1 MSMSVSRRLL
11 AACLVLAATSA
22 CSTASQPFLDRAH
35 RTNYELQAAELEKV
49 QFYVSEDIL
58 AHELGAN
65 GELQGPDHV
74 LMIEAGTPGVA
85 TSAGP
90 HWLRV
95 SFGSGEGALFIA
107 SPDAR
112 PDSAYFL
119 GNDAEAGAPPQRVR
133 DLKDKIVTV
142 GPRRFRVI
150 YGAAARLLIDDGDL
164 SDLIESRTHL
174 KGRKAD

>member
-1 MSMSVSRRLL
+1 MSSSPLRPL
-11 AACLVLAATSA
+11 AACLVLAAASA

-35 RTNYELQAAELEKV
+35 RTNYELQPAELEKV
-49 QFYVSEDIL
+49 QFYVSEKVL
-58 AHELGAN
+58 AHELGPT

-74 LMIEAGTPGVA
+74 FMVEAGTPGVVTA
-85 TSAGP
+85 AGP

-95 SFGSGEGALFIA
+95 SFGPTEGALFVA

-112 PDSAYFL
+112 PDSNYFL
-119 GNDAEAGAPPQRVR
+119 ATDGEAGAPPQRVR
-133 DLKDKIVTV
+133 DLEDKIVQI
-142 GPRRFRVI
+142 GARRFRVV
-150 YGAAARLLIDDGDL
+150 YGAGARLLIDDGDL